1 MQECKVAPA
10 DADEMLNKCLTLCP
24 AWCCTWQTQRADCQI
39 RSHDLSTKT
48 QPCHVLLKVSVD
60 RM

>member
-1 MQECKVAPA
+1 MALA
-10 DADEMLNKCLTLCP
+10 DADEMLNKCLTRCP